1 MSHIRIWAII
11 NTMNE
16 DANTKNTQKRP
27 RRGFITIALCA
38 FAAVIVAACVLL
50 GEFEPVNVVPNR
62 DNGQSTPAAAMPTAP
77 PSVAPSV
84 SPSATPEFVKTAVVV
99 DGESVA
105 VLSSHEAAV
114 TLLDEVLEHYRF
126 ISNAS
131 AAEFVNRVELV
142 KAAADAEADA
152 SSEAYERLTSDS
164 TPIRVRCRLVES
176 EIEPIPYST
185 KVEEDGA
192 LLKGMRVVK
201 RYGREGRHV
210 KTTESVL
217 INGIMEE
224 SQVAEDYVAIDAI
237 DAVIRVGSLEPRDG
251 KPGPDEGQKG
261 RDAGGLEFIKPVE
274 GSIALNF
281 GRYNGSA
288 HLGLDYSS
296 EGGAD
301 VVASCAGTVT
311 CLMERG
317 GYGLVVEIDHGDGF
331 LTRYARLSGS
341 LVKLGDRVERGQAIG
356 SAGELEGGGFGLHF
370 ELRINGFA
378 FNPRYYLKGE

>member
-1 MSHIRIWAII
+1 
-11 NTMNE
+11 MNK
-16 DANTKNTQKRP
+16 DANMKNTRKRP
-27 RRGFITIALCA
+27 RRSFVTIALCA

-50 GEFEPVNVVPNR
+50 GDFEPVNVISNR
-62 DNGQSTPAAAMPTAP
+62 DNVQSTPAVVTPAA
-77 PSVAPSV
+77 
-84 SPSATPEFVKTAVVV
+84 SPSASDAAGASALPQATPEFVKTAVMV

-105 VLSSHEAAV
+105 VLSSYEAAV
-114 TLLDEVLEHYRF
+114 TLIDEVLEHYRF

-131 AAEFVNRVELV
+131 AAEFMNQVELV
-142 KAAADAEADA
+142 KAAGDVGADA
-152 SSEAYERLTSDS
+152 SGEAYERLTSES
-164 TPIRVRCRLVES
+164 TPVRVRCRLVES

-201 RYGREGRHV
+201 SYGREGRHI

-217 INGIMEE
+217 INGVVEE
-224 SQVAEDYVAIDAI
+224 SRVIENYVALDAI
-237 DAVIRVGSLEPRDG
+237 DAVIRVGTLEPRDG

-261 RDAGGLEFIKPVE
+261 RDAGSLEFIQPVE

-281 GRYNGSA
+281 GRYNGSM
-288 HLGLDYSS
+288 HLGLDYSCS
-296 EGGAD
+296 EGAD
-301 VVASCAGTVT
+301 AVASCSGTVT

-341 LVKLGDRVERGQAIG
+341 LVKAGDRVEQGQVIG
-356 SAGELEGGGFGLHF
+356 TAGELESGGFGLHF
-370 ELRINGFA
+370 ELRIDGFA
-378 FNPRYYLKGE
+378 FNPRYYLNEA